1 MFPNFS
7 PIIIYRIFGQ
17 IARARPQNFVRFS
30 AKIFAIYL
38 TMYWKFWGESVI
50 MDFAREKIL
59 ILRVCAA
66 HREETV
72 ILLEVTYEQEVFV
85 FVQRGP

>member
-17 IARARPQNFVRFS
+17 IARACPQNFVRFS

-38 TMYWKFWGESVI
+38 TMYWKFRGESVI

-59 ILRVCAA
+59 ILRGCAA

>member
-1 MFPNFS
+1 
-7 PIIIYRIFGQ
+7 
-17 IARARPQNFVRFS
+17 
-30 AKIFAIYL
+30 
-38 TMYWKFWGESVI
+38 

-72 ILLEVTYEQEVFV
+72 ILLGVTFELEVFV
-85 FVQRGP
+85 FVHSGA

>member
-1 MFPNFS
+1 
-7 PIIIYRIFGQ
+7 
-17 IARARPQNFVRFS
+17 
-30 AKIFAIYL
+30 
-38 TMYWKFWGESVI
+38 
-50 MDFAREKIL
+50 MDYAREKIL

>member
-17 IARARPQNFVRFS
+17 IARACPQNFVRFS

-38 TMYWKFWGESVI
+38 TMYWKFRGESVI

-59 ILRVCAA
+59 ILRACAA

>member
-1 MFPNFS
+1 
-7 PIIIYRIFGQ
+7 
-17 IARARPQNFVRFS
+17 
-30 AKIFAIYL
+30 
-38 TMYWKFWGESVI
+38 

-72 ILLEVTYEQEVFV
+72 ILLEVTI
-85 FVQRGP
+85 